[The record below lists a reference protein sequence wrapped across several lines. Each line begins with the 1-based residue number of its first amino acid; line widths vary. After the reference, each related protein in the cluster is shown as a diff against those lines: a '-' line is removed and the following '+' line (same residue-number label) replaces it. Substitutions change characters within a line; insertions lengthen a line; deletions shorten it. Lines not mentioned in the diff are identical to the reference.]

1 MQHKHSRGTFATNS
15 NGFAVHSSRGGE
27 NLPKTATNS
36 SSVANSQEFAKNLP
50 SQANTADLSS
60 RREFLKNSA
69 KLTAGVV
76 LFGGVSIFTS
86 KARAAS
92 QNVVNSALGEKIAA
106 AMPSFT
112 LNNGIKM
119 PAAGFGT
126 LKLGDMKQTQKA
138 VEQALEAGYRLF
150 DTAQS
155 YANEEGVGAA
165 LKATGVKRDELF
177 ITCKLFRPY
186 ANEAMAGKAYFESL
200 KKLKI
205 DYADL
210 YLIHQPVNDTYG
222 AWRAMSKLYKD
233 KAVRAIG
240 VSNFNPARIMDFVQ
254 NNEITP
260 AVNQIECHPHFQQ
273 EFALQNL
280 KELGIQMEAFSPLKQ
295 TRDGILTDKTL
306 TKIAKAHKKTV
317 AQVILRWVYQ
327 RGIVSI
333 AKTSKPE
340 RMRENL
346 AIFDFELTAADMAQ
360 IAKLETNKPLLDHQD
375 PQRIKWFNERTA
387 GESLKR

>member
-1 MQHKHSRGTFATNS
+1 MQNTHFKGDLLAQTSPNEADFATTK
-15 NGFAVHSSRGGE
+15 GKA
-27 NLPKTATNS
+27 
-36 SSVANSQEFAKNLP
+36 Q
-50 SQANTADLSS
+50 S
-60 RREFLKNSA
+60 RREFIVDSA
-69 KLTAGVV
+69 KLGAALA
-76 LFGGVSIFTS
+76 LFGGATLFSS
-86 KARAAS
+86 KANAA
-92 QNVVNSALGEKIAA
+92 NLGANSV
-106 AMPSFT
+106 PTFT
-112 LNNGIKM
+112 LNNGVLM

-126 LKLGDMKQTQKA
+126 LKLGDTAATQKA
-138 VEQALEAGYRLF
+138 VEQALEAGYRLI

-155 YANEEGVGAA
+155 YANEEGVGLA
-165 LKATGVKRDELF
+165 LKATGVKREELF

-186 ANEAMAGKAYFESL
+186 ANEALAGKAYFESL
-200 KKLKI
+200 KKLRI

-254 NNEITP
+254 NNEIKPT
-260 AVNQIECHPHFQQ
+260 VNQIECHPYFQNVAAQ
-273 EFALQNL
+273 ENL
-280 KELGIQMEAFSPLKQ
+280 KALGIQMEAFSPLKQ
-295 TRDGILTDKTL
+295 TRDNILQDKTL
-306 TKIAKAHKKTV
+306 VKIARAHKKSV

-327 RGIVSI
+327 RGIVGI
-333 AKTSKPE
+333 VKTSRPE

-346 AIFDFELTAADMAQ
+346 AIFDFTLSAADMAQ
-360 IAKLETNKPLLDHQD
+360 IAKLETNKPMLDHQD

>member
-1 MQHKHSRGTFATNS
+1 MQSDFQNGKGESATNS
-15 NGFAVHSSRGGE
+15 
-27 NLPKTATNS
+27 PKN
-36 SSVANSQEFAKNLP
+36 N
-50 SQANTADLSS
+50 
-60 RREFLKNSA
+60 RREFIANSA
-69 KLTAGVV
+69 KLGAGLALLSSTA
-76 LFGGVSIFTS
+76 LFGAGATS
-86 KARAAS
+86 NANLKANAANS
-92 QNVVNSALGEKIAA
+92 GANSATNTNLSANLAQNSG
-106 AMPSFT
+106 AMPTFT
-112 LNNGIKM
+112 LNNGILM

-126 LKLGDMKQTQKA
+126 LKLGDTAATQKA

-155 YANEEGVGAA
+155 YANEEGVGLA
-165 LKATGVKRDELF
+165 LKATGIKREELF

-186 ANEAMAGKAYFESL
+186 ANEKLAGKAYYESL

-222 AWRAMSKLYKD
+222 AWRAMSKLYKKKD
-233 KAVRAIG
+233 VRAIG
-240 VSNFNPARIMDFVQ
+240 VSNFTPARIMDFVQ
-254 NNEITP
+254 NNEIKP

-280 KELGIQMEAFSPLKQ
+280 KALGIQMEAFSPLKQ
-295 TRDGILTDKTL
+295 TRDNILADKTL
-306 TKIAKAHKKTV
+306 TKIAKAHKKSV

-333 AKTSKPE
+333 AKTTKPE

-346 AIFDFELTAADMAQ
+346 AIFDFELSAADMAQ
-360 IAKLETNKPLLDHQD
+360 IAKLETHKPLLDHQD

>member
-1 MQHKHSRGTFATNS
+1 MKSDFQ
-15 NGFAVHSSRGGE
+15 NGNGE
-27 NLPKTATNS
+27 SAINLPKN
-36 SSVANSQEFAKNLP
+36 
-50 SQANTADLSS
+50 D
-60 RREFLKNSA
+60 RREFIANSA
-69 KLTAGVV
+69 RLGAGLA
-76 LFGGVSIFTS
+76 LFGGSMLLANHANAASNSAANSGASANS
-86 KARAAS
+86 KAGAANLA
-92 QNVVNSALGEKIAA
+92 QNSGANSSTGANLG
-106 AMPSFT
+106 AMPTFT
-112 LNNGIKM
+112 LNNGVVM

-126 LKLGDMKQTQKA
+126 LKLGDTAATQKA
-138 VEQALEAGYRLF
+138 VEQALEAGYRLI

-155 YANEEGVGAA
+155 YANEEGVGLA
-165 LKATGVKRDELF
+165 LKATGVKREELF
-177 ITCKLFRPY
+177 ITTKLFRPY
-186 ANEAMAGKAYFESL
+186 ANEKLAGKAYYESL

-222 AWRAMSKLYKD
+222 AWRAMSSLYKKKD
-233 KAVRAIG
+233 VRAIG

-254 NNEITP
+254 NNEIKP

-280 KELGIQMEAFSPLKQ
+280 KALGIQMEAFSPLKQ

-306 TKIAKAHKKTV
+306 AKIARAHGKSV

-346 AIFDFELTAADMAQ
+346 AIFDFELSAADMAQ

>member
-1 MQHKHSRGTFATNS
+1 MQNTHFKGDLLAQTLPNEADFATTK
-15 NGFAVHSSRGGE
+15 GKA
-27 NLPKTATNS
+27 
-36 SSVANSQEFAKNLP
+36 Q
-50 SQANTADLSS
+50 S
-60 RREFLKNSA
+60 RREFIADSA
-69 KLTAGVV
+69 KLGAALA
-76 LFGGVSIFTS
+76 LFGGATLFSS
-86 KARAAS
+86 KANAA
-92 QNVVNSALGEKIAA
+92 NLGANSV
-106 AMPSFT
+106 PTFT
-112 LNNGIKM
+112 LNNGVLM

-126 LKLGDMKQTQKA
+126 LKLGDTAATQKA
-138 VEQALEAGYRLF
+138 VEQALEAGYRLI

-155 YANEEGVGAA
+155 YANEEGVGLA
-165 LKATGVKRDELF
+165 LKATGVKREELF

-186 ANEAMAGKAYFESL
+186 ANEALAGKAYFESL
-200 KKLKI
+200 KKLRI

-254 NNEITP
+254 NNEIKP
-260 AVNQIECHPHFQQ
+260 AVNQIECHPYFQNVAAQ
-273 EFALQNL
+273 ENL
-280 KELGIQMEAFSPLKQ
+280 KALGIQMEAFSPLKQ
-295 TRDGILTDKTL
+295 TRDNILQDKTL
-306 TKIAKAHKKTV
+306 VKIARAHKKSV

-333 AKTSKPE
+333 VKTSRPE

-346 AIFDFELTAADMAQ
+346 AIFDFTLSAADMAQ
-360 IAKLETNKPLLDHQD
+360 IAKLETNKPMLDHQD